1 MSVTDSHGLAS
12 SNVAGVEIEVELPLD
27 DVVSRKVHG
36 SFTGDIDLLKP
47 DGTSDTECRS
57 GGTTRTATIIY
68 TFDPAFAPTGM
79 ANNVALSPVSGATI
93 NDHEAGP
100 NTNQYTV
107 HLKNVANAQHLFV
120 TLNGLPV
127 HNSDAN
133 ANATLNA
140 VQARLDVILGDTN
153 NSGAVNSSDVSTTK
167 LQSGTAA
174 GATNFRNDVNVNGLV
189 NSSDVSTVKLQ
200 SGTALP
206 ASAPPAAPAQ
216 SRNSRLKN
224 R

>member
-1 MSVTDSHGLAS
+1 
-12 SNVAGVEIEVELPLD
+12 
-27 DVVSRKVHG
+27 
-36 SFTGDIDLLKP
+36 
-47 DGTSDTECRS
+47 
-57 GGTTRTATIIY
+57 
-68 TFDPAFAPTGM
+68 M
-79 ANNVALSPVSGATI
+79 ANNVTLSPAGGATV
-93 NDHEAGP
+93 NDHEPGP

-127 HNSDAN
+127 HNNTAN

-153 NSGAVNSSDVSTTK
+153 NSGVVNSSDVSATK

-174 GATNFRNDVNVNGLV
+174 GASNFRNDVNVNGVV
-189 NSSDVSTVKLQ
+189 NSSDVSVVKIQ

-206 ASAPPAAPAQ
+206 AAAPPPAPAQ
-216 SRNSRLKN
+216 SRRSRLEG